1 MKIKTFN
8 VGVHTVKLD
17 RPIGDSQVCYSAI
30 TIETVQLTT
39 DTGLTGL
46 GFQEQRLGSE
56 PGPAGSFQKQW
67 AVLEGTHPAIQ
78 LNRIIRP
85 RGGNRHSVELSP
97 MTDIALWDL
106 VSQSAGMPLWKY
118 LGGTSPRVPAYGSTL
133 DFNLSEAEVVS
144 LVGQF
149 QGKGFQNFKFK
160 IGHKDLKW
168 DVERLKLLTGLL
180 KPQSYF
186 GVDANEAWCPAD
198 ALRAMRAY
206 HQAGLNPAWLE
217 DPCLR
222 DDYQGLSLV
231 HAQSPTPIVTGEY
244 LDFDG
249 KRRLLQLQ
257 AVGYLNIGGSISE
270 ARQCA
275 QLSAA
280 FGVPVHV
287 GNSVF
292 EINMNLAAALPE
304 VKYAEFSDLAWNRLL
319 QAPYGY
325 ENGFI
330 ILNDTPGHG
339 LRLIHGSDG

>member
-1 MKIKTFN
+1 MMKIQKYHL
-8 VGVHTVKLD
+8 GVHAVKLD
-17 RPIGDSQVCYSAI
+17 RPIGDSQVCYDSI
-30 TIETVQLTT
+30 TLETLQLTT

-46 GFQEQRLGSE
+46 GFQERSISSRSIV
-56 PGPAGSFQKQW
+56 SFDKQW
-67 AVLEGTHPAIQ
+67 AALEGSHPAAQ
-78 LNRIIRP
+78 LNRILRP

-106 VSQSAGMPLWKY
+106 VSQAAEMPLWKY
-118 LGGTSPRVPAYGSTL
+118 LGGLNPRVPAYGSTL
-133 DFNLSEAEVVS
+133 EFNLSEGDAVS
-144 LVGQF
+144 LIKQF

-160 IGHKDLKW
+160 VGHKDLRW
-168 DVERLKLLTGLL
+168 DLERLKLLTGLL

-186 GVDANEAWCPAD
+186 GADANEAWCPAD
-198 ALRAMRAY
+198 ALRVMRAY
-206 HQAGLNPAWLE
+206 HQAGFNPAWLE

-222 DDYQGLSLV
+222 DDYEGLSLV
-231 HAQSPTPIVTGEY
+231 QAQVQTPIVTGEY

-249 KRRLLQLQ
+249 KRRLLQSQ

-270 ARQCA
+270 ARQSA

-280 FGVPVHV
+280 FGIPVHV

-292 EINMNLAAALPE
+292 EINLNLAAALPE

-319 QAPYGY
+319 EAPYRY

-339 LRLIHGSDG
+339 LRLKDSE